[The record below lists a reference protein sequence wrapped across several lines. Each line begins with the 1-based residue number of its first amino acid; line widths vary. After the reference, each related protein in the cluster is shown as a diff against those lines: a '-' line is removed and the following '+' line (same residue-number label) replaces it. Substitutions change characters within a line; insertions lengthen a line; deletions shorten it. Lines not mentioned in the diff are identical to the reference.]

1 MRSGP
6 YSLGRYLASRLHQK
20 SDVPLPAVRYPDL
33 MSKFRRIMLPL
44 ALLAA
49 LAPAQAAPPTSYQGP
64 VYGAGVPNVKV
75 VRPLW
80 TLTVDKAEYGDRA
93 VLLAEN
99 RVLVKVGGAL
109 QARDVA
115 TGRVRW
121 TLRQPGNLGLA
132 DKNAV
137 FLTSGQILSAY
148 RLSDGRRL
156 WTRDLGGAVRDVGE
170 SGGVPYATTEHGGIA
185 LSAATGQTRWAF
197 KEHEMTGFRTVLG
210 DTGSGGVV
218 FWDAYQ
224 GEPHFPATYA
234 FDGATGKQLYRLG
247 GRTGPLGVRGKAV
260 LMADTSFI
268 GSDDNATLTWVN
280 LRSGVTEQVLKLAA
294 DFRCPGRGTLER
306 RTSETFS
313 APPHIYVNDQCGTR
327 LRQFWAN
334 DPALAGKTP
343 SMPLPPARTFAVPD
357 DGRFR
362 LGPVGELLV
371 FESRMGE
378 VRLIPT
384 TGRAPINYNGVDM
397 PTGTGLVLP
406 GAGPV
411 SRLDAL
417 GSVLYV
423 GRVNGEFLAYDA
435 AKKKP
440 LYAAQLPWRGF
451 GPTFRSGKYAVLTT
465 PGALAVV
472 REP

>member
-6 YSLGRYLASRLHQK
+6 YSLGRYLASRLHRK
-20 SDVPLPAVRYPDL
+20 SDAPPPTVRYPDL
-33 MSKFRRIMLPL
+33 MSTFRRILLPL

-80 TLTVDKAEYGDRA
+80 TLTVDKAEYGDKA

-115 TGRVRW
+115 TGHMLW

-137 FLTSGQILSAY
+137 FLTSGPTLSAY

-156 WTRDLGGAVRDVGE
+156 WTRDLGGTVRDVGE
-170 SGGVPYATTEHGGIA
+170 SGGVLYATTEHGGIA

-234 FDGATGKQLYRLG
+234 FDAATGKQLYRLG
-247 GRTGPLGVRGKAV
+247 GTTGPLGVRGKAV
-260 LMADTSFI
+260 LMADASFLS
-268 GSDDNATLTWVN
+268 GSDNAVLTWVN

-327 LRQFWAN
+327 LRQFWVN
-334 DPALAGKTP
+334 DPALSAKGG
-343 SMPLPPARTFAVPD
+343 PLSPVRTFAAPD

-371 FESRMGE
+371 FEIRMGE

-406 GAGPV
+406 GVGPV
-411 SRLDAL
+411 SRLDVA
-417 GSVLYV
+417 GSVLYI

-435 AKKKP
+435 ARKKP
-440 LYAAQLPWRGF
+440 LYAAQLSWRGF